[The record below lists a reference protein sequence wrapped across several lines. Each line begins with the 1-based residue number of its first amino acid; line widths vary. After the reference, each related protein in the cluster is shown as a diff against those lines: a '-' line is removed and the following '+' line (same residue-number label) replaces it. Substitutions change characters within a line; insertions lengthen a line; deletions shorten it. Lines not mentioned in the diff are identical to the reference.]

1 MAPKDLLTPLLGQR
15 EETLKVL
22 ASLSEA
28 DLGRIHGESGL
39 SVRNILSHLAS
50 AEMGSAFFIRMA
62 AKGELI
68 HMDLGSRD
76 NFNQNEIAK
85 GEGWTLD
92 RCLSELADARETLG
106 EVFSELQEDDLDR
119 AIRWPEWPARTIRT
133 SIPYMLEHED
143 AHVDQIRQVVDLD

>member
-92 RCLSELADARETLG
+92 RCLSELADARE
-106 EVFSELQEDDLDR
+106 DDLDR

-143 AHVDQIRQVVDLD
+143 AHVDQIRQAVDHD